1 MNWFSFIPALCPDL
15 SASRTVRKI
24 LDTYN
29 IDLSW
34 NRMRKALHVFEN
46 MVMVLMPEQSRR
58 QTRSSF
64 KKRLL
69 GLKAIYKVGGDF
81 FCQIIYLFLFYTSRW
96 WSGMAFFGLW
106 VLYSSRLSRLWTPSI
121 PGWIPPFGSWSPP
134 IQGWMNS
141 RPMKRLDRSAQCD
154 WWCVRLAEWSK
165 AAGSS
170 PVTLNMSSGVRI
182 PHLTK
187 SFNHGHALLHSR
199 PFLLKHIHNH
209 CFFQRVRLKAW
220 GLSGQWWVT
229 KSDIKVISSHCAFC
243 CRGMLPSIDDLCL
256 KPSNFFLTGWFLY
269 STFYGEMGMSPAISM
284 LHKYLTHQWKCA
296 DWGWICAFLPRVQHY
311 LWWESILYIT
321 YIYILSS
328 RLDNIFSS
336 LFFP

>member
-1 MNWFSFIPALCPDL
+1 MSLKIWSWCWCQNSPAVKQDLLLKRDCSVWKQFI
-15 SASRTVRKI
+15 R
-24 LDTYN
+24 
-29 IDLSW
+29 W
-34 NRMRKALHVFEN
+34 
-46 MVMVLMPEQSRR
+46 
-58 QTRSSF
+58 
-64 KKRLL
+64 
-69 GLKAIYKVGGDF
+69 VGIF
-81 FCQIIYLFLFYTSRW
+81 FGQIIYLFLFYTSRW

-106 VLYSSRLSRLWTPSI
+106 VLYSSRLSRLWTPPI

-321 YIYILSS
+321 YIYYPAGWTIYFHLSS
-328 RLDNIFSS
+328 
-336 LFFP
+336 FPRWCRHLPHGALLPTHDSPCWILEPNHNLCSG